1 MAKTANWLSLPFH
14 LLMPLI
20 TPLLITLVLPLA
32 LLLTG
37 TARAQSLGQPGGLDQ
52 TFEVVQF
59 GVPREARFVFCYG
72 GDCPQ
77 RSIKHLQL
85 PPAAPPR
92 LDEPALPVPESIQPA
107 ENLSP
112 VNVSPPHQ
120 PPRKKPSKPRVRYE
134 CKPVTRGK

>member
-1 MAKTANWLSLPFH
+1 MAKASRWLILPSPRVI
-14 LLMPLI
+14 PLA
-20 TPLLITLVLPLA
+20 LPLA

-37 TARAQSLGQPGGLDQ
+37 TASAQSLGQPGSLDQ

-59 GVPREARFVFCYG
+59 GVPRETRFVFCDG
-72 GDCPQ
+72 ADCPQ

-85 PPAAPPR
+85 PPAPPPR
-92 LDEPALPVPESIQPA
+92 NEEPALPVPESIQPA

-112 VNVSPPHQ
+112 VNVAPPHK
-120 PPRKKPSKPRVRYE
+120 PLRKKRSKPRVQYE